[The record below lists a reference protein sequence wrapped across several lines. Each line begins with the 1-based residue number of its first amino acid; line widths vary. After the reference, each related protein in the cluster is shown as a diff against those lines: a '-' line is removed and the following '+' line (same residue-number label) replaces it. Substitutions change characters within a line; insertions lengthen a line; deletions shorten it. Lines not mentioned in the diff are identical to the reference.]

1 MKIDKS
7 LLSGS
12 TGMLLLSLLKSGDKY
27 GYEMITLLEEAG
39 NETFHMREAAIYPI
53 LHSLERKGLARSC
66 LGQTAA
72 GRTRRRYRLTPK
84 GDRRMGRG
92 AQSGLKSK
100 IISLKGKIRLYF
112 CV

>member
-1 MKIDKS
+1 VKMDKS

-12 TGMLLLSLLKSGDKY
+12 TGMLLLRLLKTGEKCGS
-27 GYEMITLLEEAG
+27 EMIALLEEAG
-39 NETFHMREAAIYPI
+39 NETFRMREAAIYPT
-53 LHSLERKGLARSC
+53 LHRLEQKGLVRSC
-66 LGQTAA
+66 LGQAAA

-84 GDRRMGRG
+84 GDRRMGSG
-92 AQSGLKSK
+92 MQSGLKEK